1 MININ
6 GNLIS
11 NIDSV
16 DINNYSFII
25 NNYTFYEEIH
35 FENGLLFFWEDHFF
49 RIMATLRRLRFKI
62 PLSFNKNFLKNELI
76 KTIKAHK
83 LEEKSG
89 NIKFNF
95 YSKLNQSKIDYLIYI
110 NFSKSYNIINA
121 KDSNNCDIYNEE
133 YIRSG
138 LLSNLSVTNKTIR
151 RIANLYSIENGYDS
165 CIILNEKKN
174 IVESTI
180 GNIYLIK
187 KNKIITP
194 SLYSGCQNT
203 AIRSSFNRWINKNL
217 KIEEIDINPYELQQC
232 EEFFFI
238 SIKKGYTGITEYRKT
253 YYKLNIGKKIFKDF
267 ISSI

>member
-1 MININ
+1 MNTK
-6 GNLIS
+6 
-11 NIDSV
+11 V
-16 DINNYSFII
+16 VEP
-25 NNYTFYEEIH
+25 TYET
-35 FENGLLFFWEDHFF
+35 
-49 RIMATLRRLRFKI
+49 A
-62 PLSFNKNFLKNELI
+62 
-76 KTIKAHK
+76 
-83 LEEKSG
+83 
-89 NIKFNF
+89 
-95 YSKLNQSKIDYLIYI
+95 QCIYG
-110 NFSKSYNIINA
+110 S
-121 KDSNNCDIYNEE
+121 
-133 YIRSG
+133 R
-138 LLSNLSVTNKTIR
+138 
-151 RIANLYSIENGYDS
+151 LYSIENGYDS